1 MVALKLCII
10 LFLNLFLYVF
20 CVKIPFKIDIEI
32 NCGNLLFS
40 GDVQLCDPQKNHIQT
55 WKLDRKPKIDVITSK
70 MYEFK
75 GERTYYWVYFR
86 TDCGILTP
94 HGSYCQNEFKMS
106 FDVSN
111 GYTFETKKINLLEEI
126 HKTQHGFGTMVYKCD
141 KELETFTCT

>member
-55 WKLDRKPKIDVITSK
+55 WKLDRQPKIDVTTSK

-94 HGSYCQNEFKMS
+94 HGS
-106 FDVSN
+106 
-111 GYTFETKKINLLEEI
+111 KINLLEEI
-126 HKTQHGFGTMVYKCD
+126 HKTEHGFGTMVLKCD